1 MKQRTNYSKSM
12 IVLGLATLA
21 LSSYGLF
28 ELAHT
33 FGGVPVLFALLVVGG
48 FDLFAIASG
57 NHAMAIARDGD
68 SAGPWNLAV
77 IGAAVVSAVLQY
89 MHTVLADQPW
99 PIGVMMAMFPLAT
112 VLLFEGTLRRAHRLN
127 GRETGR
133 VAPPRAS
140 FELVQWLFFPR
151 ATFRAFRLGV
161 ADRSLGGDAAF
172 KLGLIAQETERAPE
186 YVEPPRRR
194 IDLSYDRIIP
204 GYPQY
209 VSGSSPE
216 LESGQSGSTDGQ
228 TPERR
233 SVKALV
239 EENLQVTGSDDESVY
254 DAVHA
259 ARPDVKED
267 TIRKAIRTARTLR
280 SA

>member
-1 MKQRTNYSKSM
+1 M
-12 IVLGLATLA
+12 IVLGVATLA

-28 ELAHT
+28 ELAHVY
-33 FGGVPVLFALLVVGG
+33 GGVPVVFALLVVGG
-48 FDLFAIASG
+48 FDVFAIAAG
-57 NHAMAIARDGD
+57 GHAMAIARDGD

-77 IGAAVVSAVLQY
+77 VGAAVLSAVLQY
-89 MHTVLADQPW
+89 MHTVLAGQPW
-99 PIGVMMAMFPLAT
+99 PIGVMMAVFPLAT
-112 VLLFEGTLRRAHRLN
+112 VSLFEGTLRRAHRLN

-140 FELVQWLFFPR
+140 FELIQWLIFPR

-172 KLGLIAQETERAPE
+172 KLGLIAQETERGART
-186 YVEPPRRR
+186 YAEPPRRT

-209 VSGSSPE
+209 VAGPSGTSPE
-216 LESGQSGSTDGQ
+216 LESGQAGQSDG
-228 TPERR
+228 TGPDKR

-239 EENLQVTGSDDESVY
+239 EENMQVTGMDDESVFE
-254 DAVHA
+254 AVRS

-267 TIRKAIRTARTLR
+267 SIRKAIRTARTLR

>member
-1 MKQRTNYSKSM
+1 MNRKYSKTM
-12 IVLGLATLA
+12 IALATGTLV

-28 ELAHT
+28 ELAHVY
-33 FGGVPVLFALLVVGG
+33 GGVPALLAVIVVAG
-48 FDLFAIASG
+48 FDLFAVAAG
-57 NHAMAIARDGD
+57 NHAMTVAEDGD
-68 SAGPWNLAV
+68 SPGPWNLAV
-77 IGAAVVSAVLQY
+77 IGAAVLSAVLQY
-89 MHTVLADQPW
+89 MHTVLAGQPW

-133 VAPPRAS
+133 VAPPRAT
-140 FELVQWLFFPR
+140 FELVQWLFFTK

-161 ADRSLGGDAAF
+161 ADRSLGGDSAF
-172 KLGLIAQETERAPE
+172 KLGLVATEAERRQAAP
-186 YVEPPRRR
+186 VDQRRR
-194 IDLSYDRIIP
+194 IDLRYDQIVP
-204 GYPQY
+204 GYPVF
-209 VSGSSPE
+209 VSGSGPE
-216 LESGQSGSTDGQ
+216 LESGQSGESAGTR
-228 TPERR
+228 PETR

-239 EENLQVTGSDDESVY
+239 EENMQVTGADDESVF
-254 DAVHA
+254 DAVKA